1 MTKKTPLNSQLLAI
15 ELFVVWFML
24 TTVYFIFFTSI
35 ASSLLAEKYGEVLA
49 KLAGIAFGY
58 VVSNGFFPLGFA
70 KGLTKHF
77 EKITLKS

>member
-35 ASSLLAEKYGEVLA
+35 ASALLGEKYGEVLA
-49 KLAGIAFGY
+49 KLVGIAFGY
-58 VVSNGFFPLGFA
+58 IVSNGFFPLGFA
-70 KGLTKHF
+70 KSFIKHY
-77 EKITLKS
+77 EKTTVKS